1 MIPKVSSSRSF
12 FWLNLVLAIATN
24 IVFANLVEYELLPSL
39 KNIHCGSL
47 YKSIFIQAD
56 LNFDVTK
63 FVKLG
68 LLSFFFIIFFAS
80 KKISDTLLHSQLIPF
95 SIAKNKLWIW
105 IVNLVSML
113 TMKLIHE
120 DRGWC
125 FIDFIDYRLLTLIWL
140 FSFTVWAVSFVAL
153 VITYPRFIKLIKN
166 FKKTIL
172 GSLFFSIII
181 SVISATSLNNINVE
195 TAFNNSFFKA
205 TIFMVAHFISLLNI
219 NLMIDIQERTVGIN
233 QFIVLIGDGCLG
245 YRGISILTLLVFFYL
260 YQFKKILK
268 YPHVFL
274 IIPII
279 YFIIVITNSFRI
291 ALLLLIGEYVSPNI
305 AIIGFHSIAGWINI
319 FIIAILALYCLTHLS
334 FFTYK
339 KSRFTIDLKHRKVE
353 LVPEICLIGFSLI
366 FLLVNNGFDWAYP
379 IKIILVA
386 LVIKHLWSKFRISF
400 SPLKWTP
407 FLIGLMTV
415 FVWLLLVKDD
425 IKTSRLFAEH
435 IFSAQSWQAYL
446 WLIFRI
452 LGSSVIVPIAEELC
466 FRGYF
471 FDATQQFLKS
481 KFNEIKKI
489 NLNIA
494 ALIFT
499 SILFGS
505 LHSDWLAGFL
515 AGLLFSIA
523 RMYRNRI
530 SDAIIAH
537 AVTNFFLSLYIIY
550 YQSWSLW

>member
-12 FWLNLVLAIATN
+12 FWLNLVLLLAVAIIFSN
-24 IVFANLVEYELLPSL
+24 
-39 KNIHCGSL
+39 
-47 YKSIFIQAD
+47 FIQYILPFFSD
-56 LNFDVTK
+56 QTFCIPLYTRLKFNFDVLQ
-63 FVKLG
+63 FIWLG
-68 LLSFFFIIFFAS
+68 IGGFFLTFLAQ
-80 KKISDTLLHSQLIPF
+80 KKITRTFLVSYPVKICLARENTQLWLMNMG
-95 SIAKNKLWIW
+95 SIALMQ
-105 IVNLVSML
+105 V
-113 TMKLIHE
+113 IHQTQ
-120 DRGWC
+120 GWC
-125 FIDFIDYRLLTLIWL
+125 FMNIIDYRLLVVTWILSLMLWVASSLTLLISL
-140 FSFTVWAVSFVAL
+140 NNL
-153 VITYPRFIKLIKN
+153 IRIIKG

-172 GSLFFSIII
+172 KILFFSF
-181 SVISATSLNNINVE
+181 VLSLIGALSFSNITLE
-195 TAFNNSFFKA
+195 GMLSYSFFKP
-205 TIFMVAHFISLLNI
+205 TIFFITHFFNWLDISLT
-219 NLMIDIQERTVGIN
+219 IDIPSKIIGIHHYVV
-233 QFIVLIGDGCLG
+233 QIGPGCMG
-245 YRGISILTLLVFFYL
+245 YKGMGILTLLTSVYL
-260 YQFKKILK
+260 YQFKNVLKFPNAFFIL
-268 YPHVFL
+268 PL
-274 IIPII
+274 IYIA
-279 YFIIVITNSFRI
+279 VLLTNSLRI
-291 ALLLLIGEYVSPNI
+291 SLLLLIGAYISPEI
-305 AIIGFHSIAGWINI
+305 ASIGFHSSAGWINI
-319 FIIAILALYCLTHLS
+319 FLIAILALYCLTHLS

-339 KSRFTIDLKHRKVE
+339 KSRFTIDLNHRKVK
-353 LVPEICLIGFSLI
+353 LVPEICLISLTLI

-400 SPLKWTP
+400 SPLKWMP

-523 RMYRNRI
+523 RIYRNRI